1 MKNKHYKVE
10 RVKERE
16 LEDFLNDSYREGYEL
31 KLMESLGF
39 GPPYLFSVVLEKVLL
54 DMCVDI

>member
-16 LEDFLNDSYREGYEL
+16 LEDFLNANYRDGYEL

-39 GPPYLFSVVLEKVLL
+39 GPPYLFSVVLEKKE
-54 DMCVDI
+54 DKY

>member
-10 RVKERE
+10 RVKERD
-16 LEDFLNDSYREGYEL
+16 LEDFLNNNYHEGYEL

>member
-16 LEDFLNDSYREGYEL
+16 LEDFLNANYRDGYEL

-39 GPPYLFSVVLEKVLL
+39 GSCYLFSVVLEKKE
-54 DMCVDI
+54 DK